1 MSWGGNRTGEL
12 SKKEYEDRIV
22 KMTGMRYVTLFRKL
36 NKKEIKTL
44 AIMIESAIYKAIDEY
59 KRGLTKNGF

>member
-1 MSWGGNRTGEL
+1 
-12 SKKEYEDRIV
+12 
-22 KMTGMRYVTLFRKL
+22 MRYAALFRKL

-59 KRGLTKNGF
+59 KKGVAELE